1 MVVTV
6 DDIDQM
12 LQGSDQAPASPAQND
27 GQPIDDGTG
36 QPASQQTAEEVDF
49 NKLSGSA
56 RDRFRTMAKAKRDL
70 EERLT
75 NLERMGGQ
83 QYVPPAP
90 GSQFQNPDV
99 QDAVRKLSDVGMATK
114 DDVQRTMDER
124 LNVLRWEQEQMRLES
139 KYGGVN
145 GEPQYV
151 REEVEDFIKSHPQY
165 GGYAPEDVFKM
176 KMFPDEFMN
185 LELSKRGTKTGKSQ
199 TLKPT
204 SRMVSQ
210 DQGLTPEYIADRTDI
225 KKYPDALEWQEEH
238 RQEIDKVLSQMQ
250 AE

>member
-1 MVVTV
+1 M

-12 LQGSDQAPASPAQND
+12 LQGSDPAPASPAQND
-27 GQPIDDGTG
+27 GQPIDDGSG
-36 QPASQQTAEEVDF
+36 KPLSQQTAEEVDF

-75 NLERMGGQ
+75 NLERMGQ

-90 GSQFQNPDV
+90 GSGFQTLEQQNAIRILADQGIATDEKV
-99 QDAVRKLSDVGMATK
+99 DRKL
-114 DDVQRTMDER
+114 DER
-124 LNVLRWEQEQMRLES
+124 LNVLRWEQEQFRLES
-139 KYGGVN
+139 KYQGVN

-165 GGYAPEDVFKM
+165 SGYSPEDVFKM
-176 KMFPDEFMN
+176 KMFPDEFMD
-185 LELSKRGTKTGKSQ
+185 LEFSRRGTKTGKSP

-210 DQGLTPEYIADRTDI
+210 QEGLTPEYIADRTDI

-238 RQEIDKVLSQMQ
+238 RKEIDKVLSQMQ